1 MTEQRGI
8 TIYFMDGTNMKIDF
22 PKQTMSD
29 TAVFMRVKEILAAR
43 QLLAEIDGA
52 LLVFPFENIKY
63 FVAHPAPPTLPEQTI
78 KAASIGPGR

>member
-1 MTEQRGI
+1 MTEPRGI

-29 TAVFMRVKEILAAR
+29 TAVWMRVKEILASR

-63 FVAHPAPPTLPEQTI
+63 FVAHPAPVTLPETTI